1 MVMLMLMMLMK
12 MTYLYSICHNLCV
25 KHEFVFRKQLPIR
38 TVEYFDPSSTHNL
51 CLYLKI
57 INRIKFHCCHH
68 SNAHLFFFFL
78 RLGYNYIYIYA
89 LSFLHPW
96 KGVGGTRAL
105 AHLLH
110 YTTTATTTRLHYTT
124 LHYNYNYTSLH
135 YNTLDHTALCHATV
149 HNTTVHYNTQH

>member
-1 MVMLMLMMLMK
+1 MVMLMLMMLMMLMK

-25 KHEFVFRKQLPIR
+25 KHEFVFRKQLPMR

-78 RLGYNYIYIYA
+78 RLGYNYIYICAFLPPPLKGGRRHQGVSPFINIQCVYIYIYDVCVCA
-89 LSFLHPW
+89 TCSEVKTRIVLSLFF
-96 KGVGGTRAL
+96 
-105 AHLLH
+105 
-110 YTTTATTTRLHYTT
+110 
-124 LHYNYNYTSLH
+124 SSI
-135 YNTLDHTALCHATV
+135 
-149 HNTTVHYNTQH
+149 